1 MSPSLFRLARRWGQV
16 GYWVREFFGEN
27 AYPRYVAAWRKQHAE
42 ASAEHRLLTEREFF
56 SQRLERMYG
65 SDIQRCC

>member
-1 MSPSLFRLARRWGQV
+1 MTPRWRQV

-27 AYPRYVAAWRKQHAE
+27 AYPRYVAAWQTQHGSTPE
-42 ASAEHRLLTEREFF
+42 GSADHRLLTEREFF

-65 SDIQRCC
+65 GDVQRC